1 MFLFFVNQVQQLLQ
15 LGIVARGDILHHQGK
30 KFQIFS
36 ILFQIMQPRNVIHIR
51 KVNFHFAANRK
62 NVVILVI
69 IVPIGCV
76 GNVVQLQHTAAIL
89 I

>member
-15 LGIVARGDILHHQGK
+15 LGIVGRGDILHHQGK

-36 ILFQIMQPRNVIHIR
+36 ILFQIMQPRNVVHIR
-51 KVNFHFAANRK
+51 KVNLYFAANRK
-62 NVVILVI
+62 NIVVLVI
-69 IVPIGCV
+69 IVPIGCI